1 MQIYYTS
8 MFVCTLWLINLAGH
22 TLLHGSLIVK
32 FFSLPNCCVIYHQI
46 LSTYEADNSLKLSF
60 TLNCVLKHANDLKTI
75 SNWLILLSTCSWF
88 TGGPS
93 SQYEELCVFFFYFY
107 ANVQRNVTWGIY
119 CNYLTIELDHAKR
132 DSCLAAY
139 GGVVLQGFEV
149 WIYKVCM
156 GTQRFCWKSQVCL
169 YFVNKIYLPCC
180 CVVFFLFASSS
191 GRSNAILAS
200 YRSVGFHC

>member
-22 TLLHGSLIVK
+22 TLLHGPLILK

-93 SQYEELCVFFFYFY
+93 SQYEELCVFFFTFMRTFSETWHGAYTTWHSPSSIW
-107 ANVQRNVTWGIY
+107 RCCVT
-119 CNYLTIELDHAKR
+119 R
-132 DSCLAAY
+132 
-139 GGVVLQGFEV
+139 VLRFEF
-149 WIYKVCM
+149 IKVCM
-156 GTQRFCWKSQVCL
+156 GTQRFCWKSQFCL
-169 YFVNKIYLPCC
+169 YFVNKIYLPYC
-180 CVVFFLFASSS
+180 CVVFFFLFASSS
-191 GRSNAILAS
+191 GRSNAILAI